1 VACRKANIRAE
12 NGREPLHGSRRSCVV
27 PENYAPTPQ
36 LCIFAAPPVTTQP
49 ALPSLRPTL
58 QLLGRCGLT
67 WDQTRLPFEGIRLR
81 LESAAACA
89 NAIAS
94 MQVRG
99 APLIGA
105 VAALGM
111 ALALTEALESA
122 PGAPIAPGLLDACAT
137 PLLAARP
144 TAVNLAW
151 AVARVRAAVEASVA
165 EAAADHDRAQRG
177 VEAAWAEA
185 AAIVEADIRVN
196 LAIGRHG
203 REVLLRAQPRNPHPE
218 RRLQILT
225 HCNAGALATVDWGT
239 ATAPLYLLHASGVAL
254 HVWVDETRPRNQGA
268 SLTACE
274 LGAAGI
280 AHTVI
285 ADNAGGLLMM
295 HGAVDAVIVGCD
307 RVCANGD
314 VINKIGTYLKALAA
328 HAHNVPFWVACPSST
343 IDRATPSGLAA
354 EIEERGERELTH
366 IRGIPEAGF
375 ADGTGAAMRPI
386 EVRIMSEGQR
396 IRNPGFDITPA
407 RWVSGLI
414 TEFGVVPAHQAL
426 SVLDNAGRSH

>member
-1 VACRKANIRAE
+1 
-12 NGREPLHGSRRSCVV
+12 LTS
-27 PENYAPTPQ
+27 
-36 LCIFAAPPVTTQP
+36 QP
-49 ALPSLRPTL
+49 ALPPLRPTL
-58 QLLGRCGLT
+58 QLRGRCGLT
-67 WDQTRLPFEGIRLR
+67 WDQTRLPFERIPLR
-81 LESAAACA
+81 LESAAACVR
-89 NAIAS
+89 AIAS

-111 ALALTEALESA
+111 AFAFTEAVEGAPCSESA
-122 PGAPIAPGLLDACAT
+122 SCLLDACAA

-151 AVARVRAAVEASVA
+151 AVTRVRVAIEASMA
-165 EAAADHDRAQRG
+165 KASAGQDRAERA
-177 VEAAWAEA
+177 VEAAWAEVA
-185 AAIVEADIRVN
+185 AVVEADTRVN

-203 REVLLRAQPRNPHPE
+203 QEVLLRAQRENPHPE
-218 RRLQILT
+218 RPLQILT

-239 ATAPLYLLHASGVAL
+239 ATAPLYLLHAIGVAL

-268 SLTACE
+268 SLTAFE

-280 AHTVI
+280 RHTVI

-295 HGAVDAVIVGCD
+295 RGAVDAVIVGCD

-343 IDRATPSGLAA
+343 IDHATPSGLAA
-354 EIEERGERELTH
+354 KIEERSDRELTH
-366 IRGIPEAGF
+366 FRGIPEAGP
-375 ADGTGAAMRPI
+375 ADGTGTAVRPI

-396 IRNPGFDITPA
+396 IHNPGFDITPA

-426 SVLDNAGRSH
+426 SVLDYAGRSP